1 MVGPHFEVRTKLQL
15 KVTVLVRC
23 FRTVSSQEGVEVV
36 HTGNVFERLQSVTV
50 EFLTQLYVCVGVCER
65 VCERVCVRE
74 CVSVCVCVCV
84 SLQTCL
90 NPLKERRFFRAS
102 PLERL
107 P

>member
-50 EFLTQLYVCVGVCER
+50 EFLTQLYVCVGVCEKG
-65 VCERVCVRE
+65 ERETVRE
-74 CVSVCVCVCV
+74 R
-84 SLQTCL
+84 
-90 NPLKERRFFRAS
+90 EREIVRDGSNAKAS
-102 PLERL
+102 E
-107 P
+107 